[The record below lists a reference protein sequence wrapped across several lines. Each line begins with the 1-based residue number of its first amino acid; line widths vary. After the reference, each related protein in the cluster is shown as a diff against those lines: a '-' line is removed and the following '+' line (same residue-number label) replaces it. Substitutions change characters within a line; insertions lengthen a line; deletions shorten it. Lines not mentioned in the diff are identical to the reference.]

1 MHTGKLPA
9 MSEFAQAYSAKAK
22 FAMVSV
28 SSSADTAAI
37 VLTYLKLRFPRR
49 L

>member
-9 MSEFAQAYSAKAK
+9 MSKFAQAYSAKAK
-22 FAMVSV
+22 FAVVSV
-28 SSSADTAAI
+28 STTANTAAV
-37 VLTYLKLRFPRR
+37 VLSYLKLRFPRR